1 MSDVNYKCYH
11 ESVVKDVVDVLTS
24 LKDFDEVKF
33 LQNSENIGSR
43 RSFKSISTASK
54 DLILTFPCM
63 VSDNV
68 SPNVAMSAVK
78 SMEKRFASMLHM
90 LFTAICVNNNEDV
103 YDFVKKFHSNMNSF
117 NGTAED
123 YAESLD
129 RIADSMNESYKISG
143 MVDLDVMDVVLRS
156 LKESLAGYL
165 PEDVKDGP
173 SVDNATFITGTYG
186 GKKVITEAPLPSGTV
201 AKATA
206 DVYSA
211 IKNAHEAH
219 NKAFLNVEYKK
230 ANELMPTMLI
240 VNFSKENTDGS
251 SSVNTAIIG
260 VKCKLVP
267 IDSQDIYNRL
277 TSKVSDRSVFFNLIR
292 ATTSDIAFFRDF
304 IFAID
309 KAKIDAIS
317 YGVQGASNKMWKVLE
332 RRAIKSKFRRG
343 LKMSNDATA
352 ITSLVLS
359 ENDVSYMKEN
369 YSIDIMNVSIARK
382 LLDVYNFISIVIM
395 NEALEIAYFLFDTG
409 DDSYEKITFSGLEK
423 ESADSNYK
431 QIINLLTKSGR

>member
-24 LKDFDEVKF
+24 LKDFDEAPF
-33 LQNSENIGSR
+33 LQSSGNIGSR

-68 SPNVAMSAVK
+68 SPNVAMSAAK

-143 MVDLDVMDVVLRS
+143 MVDLDVMDVVLKS

-186 GKKVITEAPLPSGTV
+186 GKKVITEAPDP
-201 AKATA
+201 AKTLA
-206 DVYSA
+206 DLSTT
-211 IKNAHEAH
+211 IKNKHEAH

-251 SSVNTAIIG
+251 SFVNTAIIG

-267 IDSQDIYNRL
+267 VDSQDIYNRL
-277 TSKVSDRSVFFNLIR
+277 SSKVSDRSVFFNLIR

-332 RRAIKSKFRRG
+332 RRTIKSKFRRA

-352 ITSLVLS
+352 ITPLILS
-359 ENDVSYMKEN
+359 ENDISYMKEN
-369 YSIDIMNVSIARK
+369 YSIDIMNVSVARK
-382 LLDVYNFISIVIM
+382 LLDAYNFIAIVIM

-409 DDSYEKITFSGLEK
+409 DDNYEKITFSGLEK

>member
-33 LQNSENIGSR
+33 LQNSGNIGSR

-68 SPNVAMSAVK
+68 SPNVAMSAAK
-78 SMEKRFASMLHM
+78 SMEKKFASMLHM

-186 GKKVITEAPLPSGTV
+186 GKKVITEAPDT
-201 AKATA
+201 AKAAA
-206 DVYSA
+206 DVSA
-211 IKNAHEAH
+211 ALKNKHEAH

-251 SSVNTAIIG
+251 SFVNTAIIG
-260 VKCKLVP
+260 IKCKLVP
-267 IDSQDIYNRL
+267 VDSQDIYNRL
-277 TSKVSDRSVFFNLIR
+277 SSKVSDRSVFFNLIR

-332 RRAIKSKFRRG
+332 RRTIKSKFRRA

-352 ITSLVLS
+352 ITPLILS
-359 ENDVSYMKEN
+359 ENDISYMKEN
-369 YSIDIMNVSIARK
+369 YSIDIMNVSVARK
-382 LLDVYNFISIVIM
+382 LLDAYNFIAIVIM

-409 DDSYEKITFSGLEK
+409 DDNYEKITFSGLEK

>member
-33 LQNSENIGSR
+33 LQNSENIGSK
-43 RSFKSISTASK
+43 RSFRSISTASK

-68 SPNVAMSAVK
+68 SPNVAMSAAK
-78 SMEKRFASMLHM
+78 SMEKKFASMLHM

-129 RIADSMNESYKISG
+129 RIADSMSESYKISG
-143 MVDLDVMDVVLRS
+143 VVDLGVMDVVLKS

-186 GKKVITEAPLPSGTV
+186 GKKVITEAPDIT
-201 AKATA
+201 KAAA
-206 DVYSA
+206 DVSTA
-211 IKNAHEAH
+211 LKNKYEAH

-240 VNFSKENTDGS
+240 VNFSKENSDGS
-251 SSVNTAIIG
+251 SFVNTAIIG

-277 TSKVSDRSVFFNLIR
+277 SSKVSDRSVFFNLIR

-359 ENDVSYMKEN
+359 ENDVSHMKEN

-382 LLDVYNFISIVIM
+382 LLDAYNFIAIVIM

-409 DDSYEKITFSGLEK
+409 DDNYEKITFSGLEK

>member
-33 LQNSENIGSR
+33 LQNSENIGSK
-43 RSFKSISTASK
+43 RSFRSISTASK

-68 SPNVAMSAVK
+68 SPNVAMSAAK
-78 SMEKRFASMLHM
+78 SMEKKFASMLHM

-143 MVDLDVMDVVLRS
+143 MVDLDVMDVVLKS

-173 SVDNATFITGTYG
+173 SVDDATFITGTYG
-186 GKKVITEAPLPSGTV
+186 GKKVITEAPDSTKTLADLSTV
-201 AKATA
+201 
-206 DVYSA
+206 
-211 IKNAHEAH
+211 IKNKHEAH

-240 VNFSKENTDGS
+240 VNFSKENSDGS
-251 SSVNTAIIG
+251 SFVNTAIIG
-260 VKCKLVP
+260 VKCKIIPV
-267 IDSQDIYNRL
+267 DSQDIYNRL
-277 TSKVSDRSVFFNLIR
+277 SSKVSDRSVFFNLIR
-292 ATTSDIAFFRDF
+292 ATTSDIAFFKDF
-304 IFAID
+304 MFAID
-309 KAKIDAIS
+309 KAKIDALS

-332 RRAIKSKFRRG
+332 RRTIKSKFRRA

-369 YSIDIMNVSIARK
+369 YSIDIMNVSVARK
-382 LLDVYNFISIVIM
+382 LLDAYNFIAIVIM

>member
-33 LQNSENIGSR
+33 LQNSDNIGSK
-43 RSFKSISTASK
+43 RSFRSISTASK

-68 SPNVAMSAVK
+68 SPNVAMSAAK
-78 SMEKRFASMLHM
+78 SMEKKFASMLHM

-129 RIADSMNESYKISG
+129 RIVDSMNESYKISG
-143 MVDLDVMDVVLRS
+143 MVDLDVMDAVLKS

-186 GKKVITEAPLPSGTV
+186 GKKVITEAPDIT
-201 AKATA
+201 KAAA
-206 DVYSA
+206 DVSTA
-211 IKNAHEAH
+211 LKNKYEAH

-251 SSVNTAIIG
+251 SFVNTAIIG

-277 TSKVSDRSVFFNLIR
+277 SSKVSDRSVFFNLIR

-332 RRAIKSKFRRG
+332 RRAIKSRFRRG

-382 LLDVYNFISIVIM
+382 LLDTYNFIAIVIM

>member
-33 LQNSENIGSR
+33 LQNSENIGSK
-43 RSFKSISTASK
+43 RSFRSISTASK

-68 SPNVAMSAVK
+68 SPNVAMSAAK
-78 SMEKRFASMLHM
+78 SMEKKFASMLHM

-129 RIADSMNESYKISG
+129 RIADSMSESYKISG
-143 MVDLDVMDVVLRS
+143 VVDLGVMDVVLKS

-186 GKKVITEAPLPSGTV
+186 GKKVITEAPDIT
-201 AKATA
+201 KAAA
-206 DVYSA
+206 DVSTA
-211 IKNAHEAH
+211 LKNKYEAH

-230 ANELMPTMLI
+230 ANELMPTMLV
-240 VNFSKENTDGS
+240 VNFSKETTDGS
-251 SSVNTAIIG
+251 SFVNTAIIG

-277 TSKVSDRSVFFNLIR
+277 SSKVSDRSVFFNLIR

-359 ENDVSYMKEN
+359 ENDVSHMKEN

-382 LLDVYNFISIVIM
+382 LLDAYNFIAIVIM

>member
-11 ESVVKDVVDVLTS
+11 ESVVKDIVDVLTS

-33 LQNSENIGSR
+33 LQNSDNIGSK
-43 RSFKSISTASK
+43 RSFRSISTASK

-68 SPNVAMSAVK
+68 SPNVAMSAAK
-78 SMEKRFASMLHM
+78 SMEKKFASMLHM

-186 GKKVITEAPLPSGTV
+186 GKKVITEAPDIT
-201 AKATA
+201 KAAA
-206 DVYSA
+206 DVSTVL
-211 IKNAHEAH
+211 KNKYEAH

-251 SSVNTAIIG
+251 SFVNTAIIG

-382 LLDVYNFISIVIM
+382 LLDAYNFIAIVIM

-409 DDSYEKITFSGLEK
+409 DDNYEKITFSGLEK

>member
-33 LQNSENIGSR
+33 LQNSENIGSK

-68 SPNVAMSAVK
+68 SPNVAMSAAK

-129 RIADSMNESYKISG
+129 RIANSMNESYKISG
-143 MVDLDVMDVVLRS
+143 MVDLDVMDVVLKS

-186 GKKVITEAPLPSGTV
+186 GKKVITEAPDIT
-201 AKATA
+201 KAAA
-206 DVYSA
+206 DVSTA
-211 IKNAHEAH
+211 LKNKYEAH

-240 VNFSKENTDGS
+240 VNFSKENSDGS
-251 SSVNTAIIG
+251 SFVNTAIIG

-267 IDSQDIYNRL
+267 VDSQDIYNRL
-277 TSKVSDRSVFFNLIR
+277 SSKVSDRSVFFNLIR

-332 RRAIKSKFRRG
+332 RRTIKSKFRRA

-359 ENDVSYMKEN
+359 ENDVSYMKE
-369 YSIDIMNVSIARK
+369 I
-382 LLDVYNFISIVIM
+382 
-395 NEALEIAYFLFDTG
+395 
-409 DDSYEKITFSGLEK
+409 
-423 ESADSNYK
+423 
-431 QIINLLTKSGR
+431 

>member
-33 LQNSENIGSR
+33 LQNSENIGSK
-43 RSFKSISTASK
+43 RSFRSISTASK

-68 SPNVAMSAVK
+68 SPNVAMSAAK
-78 SMEKRFASMLHM
+78 SMEKKFASMLHM

-129 RIADSMNESYKISG
+129 RIADSMSESYKISG
-143 MVDLDVMDVVLRS
+143 VVDLGVMDAVLKS

-186 GKKVITEAPLPSGTV
+186 GKKVITEAPDIT
-201 AKATA
+201 KAAA
-206 DVYSA
+206 DVSTA
-211 IKNAHEAH
+211 LKNKYEAH

-240 VNFSKENTDGS
+240 VNFSKETTDGS
-251 SSVNTAIIG
+251 SFVNTAIIG

-277 TSKVSDRSVFFNLIR
+277 TSKVSDRSMFFNLIR

-359 ENDVSYMKEN
+359 ENDVSHMKEN

-382 LLDVYNFISIVIM
+382 LLDAYNFIAIVIM

-409 DDSYEKITFSGLEK
+409 DDNYEKITFSGLEK